1 MSSPNKSKVDINYP
15 ILSLTLFM
23 AQLKH
28 DGQLKTFLTNKFAIF
43 SNNCFEEEKNYS
55 LVYIHMPTF
64 QFAVGVF
71 IIG

>member
-1 MSSPNKSKVDINYP
+1 
-15 ILSLTLFM
+15 M